1 MGRRKKTARRPRGDG
16 FFHRAQQWIL
26 FHFLMIWLA
35 ALSLFDGGID
45 PTSRESKPPQAQ
57 QHFDKNFAPAET
69 FGHAKTNKGNA
80 RRLAFRVCKR

>member
-1 MGRRKKTARRPRGDG
+1 MGHRKKTARRPRGDG

-45 PTSRESKPPQAQ
+45 P
-57 QHFDKNFAPAET
+57 NFP
-69 FGHAKTNKGNA
+69 
-80 RRLAFRVCKR
+80 